1 MNLNILSDF
10 MFMKDTF
17 VELAKLRALKNKETC
32 PHWIDYEIY
41 ESLPE
46 GLAEKYLEQFDFPT
60 ICISKGSGESSF
72 STKILCKPRDR
83 DPPQVCSIDCSAC
96 YPVTLNTLFQDFGNV
111 D

>member
-1 MNLNILSDF
+1 MLSDF

-41 ESLPE
+41 EYLPE

-60 ICISKGSGESSF
+60 ICLSKGHGQEDF
-72 STKILCKPRDR
+72 SRKALCKAKDR
-83 DPPQVCSIDCSAC
+83 DPKGTVTIDCSCC
-96 YPVTLNTLFQDFGNV
+96 YPRTLENLFKDFGSI
-111 D
+111 DIE